1 LNVNLLDQSNN
12 FFNFTDNKI
21 TNMDLFNEMPR
32 FKSSQ
37 EFFSTD
43 EDELVNMEFQTSDDQ
58 IYTNNN
64 NEEVLNVKK
73 KKSFKSESLTL
84 LRKKSSFWL

>member
-1 LNVNLLDQSNN
+1 
-12 FFNFTDNKI
+12 
-21 TNMDLFNEMPR
+21 MDMFNEMPR
-32 FKSSQ
+32 FKTSS

-58 IYTNNN
+58 MYTNN

-73 KKSFKSESLTL
+73 KKSSNEFLT
-84 LRKKSSFWL
+84 F

>member
-1 LNVNLLDQSNN
+1 LTVESY
-12 FFNFTDNKI
+12 I
-21 TNMDLFNEMPR
+21 TNQILFSISQTTKKINVMDMFNEMPR
-32 FKSSQ
+32 FKTSS

-58 IYTNNN
+58 MYTNN

-73 KKSFKSESLTL
+73 KKSSNEFLT
-84 LRKKSSFWL
+84 F

>member
-1 LNVNLLDQSNN
+1 
-12 FFNFTDNKI
+12 
-21 TNMDLFNEMPR
+21 MDLFNEMPR

>member
-1 LNVNLLDQSNN
+1 
-12 FFNFTDNKI
+12 
-21 TNMDLFNEMPR
+21 MDMFNEMPR

-58 IYTNNN
+58 MYTNN

-73 KKSFKSESLTL
+73 KKSSNQNL
-84 LRKKSSFWL
+84 